1 MKLGKTGQEID
12 KTTLS
17 SAPGKTTELD
27 ISSKVE
33 FTRLGS
39 LLVKSR
45 ISKVADWSV
54 SRAQE
59 TCGG

>member
-27 ISSKVE
+27 VSLKVE
-33 FTRLGS
+33 FT
-39 LLVKSR
+39 
-45 ISKVADWSV
+45 
-54 SRAQE
+54 
-59 TCGG
+59 